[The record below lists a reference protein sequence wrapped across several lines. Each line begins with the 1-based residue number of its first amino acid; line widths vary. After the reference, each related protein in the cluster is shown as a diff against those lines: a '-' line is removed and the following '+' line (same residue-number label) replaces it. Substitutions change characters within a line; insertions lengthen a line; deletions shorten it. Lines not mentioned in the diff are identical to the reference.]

1 MMKNMQKLMILDLDS
16 NINKRSGIPLRNYDP
31 IKVKN
36 LFDSISKIIGID
48 LVIKDSLY
56 VDIDSQQSEADK

>member
-1 MMKNMQKLMILDLDS
+1 MKNMQKLMILDLDS